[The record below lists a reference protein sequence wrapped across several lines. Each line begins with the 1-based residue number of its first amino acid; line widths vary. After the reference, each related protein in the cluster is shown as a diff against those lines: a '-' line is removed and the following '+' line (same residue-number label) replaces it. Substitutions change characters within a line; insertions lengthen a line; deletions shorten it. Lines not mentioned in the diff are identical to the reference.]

1 MRFSDIIGK
10 KEIKDRLI
18 QSVNEGRIS
27 HAQLFAGTPGTG
39 GLPLAVAY
47 ATYIHCL
54 KKSALDSCGVCSS
67 CIKNKKLIHPDLHF
81 TFPVITVPKKEPVS
95 ATFITEFRQAFL
107 ENPYLNLN
115 EWYETLDVENKQGFI
130 SVEESLEI
138 VRVLNLKP
146 YESEFKI
153 QIIWMPEKM
162 RTDTSNK
169 LLKII
174 EEPPNNTIFLLVSEQ
189 SEQLLPTIRSRTQLI
204 KIPRLTVA
212 ELSDAIMLHEK
223 TEQIVARRTARIAS
237 GDIGYAL
244 NILHE
249 HDHDNQLETN
259 FISWMRLCYDP
270 FAERG
275 GKLVWK
281 ELNSWIDT
289 IVKEGR
295 EYQKSF
301 FRFSLE
307 AARECMLVN
316 TGAESI
322 ARFDDEIIPNFSK
335 FSKFIHPGNISS
347 ITHLLNRACYSVE
360 RNANPR
366 ILFLDLSLKLHRL
379 LNQAQ

>member
-1 MRFSDIIGK
+1 
-10 KEIKDRLI
+10 
-18 QSVNEGRIS
+18 
-27 HAQLFAGTPGTG
+27 
-39 GLPLAVAY
+39 
-47 ATYIHCL
+47 
-54 KKSALDSCGVCSS
+54 
-67 CIKNKKLIHPDLHF
+67 
-81 TFPVITVPKKEPVS
+81 
-95 ATFITEFRQAFL
+95 
-107 ENPYLNLN
+107 
-115 EWYETLDVENKQGFI
+115 
-130 SVEESLEI
+130 
-138 VRVLNLKP
+138 
-146 YESEFKI
+146 
-153 QIIWMPEKM
+153 MPEKM

-189 SEQLLPTIRSRTQLI
+189 IEQLLPTLRSRTQLI

-212 ELSDAIMLHEK
+212 ELSEEIMQHEK
-223 TEQIVARRTARIAS
+223 TEQLVARRTAKIAS

-249 HDHDNQLETN
+249 QDRDNQLENN
-259 FISWMRLCYDP
+259 FISWMRLCYNP
-270 FAERG
+270 FAERD

-281 ELNSWIDT
+281 ELNSWIDS

-335 FSKFIHPGNISS
+335 FSKFIHPGNISAIS
-347 ITHLLNRACYSVE
+347 FLLNKACYSVE

-379 LNQAQ
+379 LNQA

>member
-27 HAQLFAGTPGTG
+27 HAQLFAGSSGTG
-39 GLPLAVAY
+39 GLPFAIAY
-47 ATYIHCL
+47 ATYIQCL
-54 KKSALDSCGVCSS
+54 NKSEQDSCGVCSS
-67 CIKNKKLIHPDLHF
+67 CIKNKKLIHPDLHL
-81 TFPVITVPKKEPVS
+81 TFPVITLPKKEPVS
-95 ATFITEFRQAFL
+95 ANYISDFRQAFL
-107 ENPYLNLN
+107 DNPYLSLN

-146 YESEFKI
+146 FESEFKI

-189 SEQLLPTIRSRTQLI
+189 IEQLLPTIRSRTQLI

-212 ELSDAIMLHEK
+212 ELSDEIMQHEK
-223 TEQIVARRTARIAS
+223 TEQLVARRTAKIAS

-249 HDHDNQLETN
+249 QDRDNQLENN
-259 FISWMRLCYDP
+259 FISWMRLCYNP
-270 FAERG
+270 FAERE

-281 ELNSWIDT
+281 ELNSWIDS
-289 IVKEGR
+289 IVKAGR

-307 AARECMLVN
+307 AARECMLMN

-335 FSKFIHPGNISS
+335 FSKFIHPGNITA
-347 ITHLLNRACYSVE
+347 ITHLLNKACYSVE